1 MRRVV
6 IPELLDSDSGSPEEV
21 ADSLRDLRMFSR
33 YFGGTNTTTA
43 LLRRVATSSGRRHL
57 TVLDVAAGPGEA
69 VLGAAREL
77 SREGIQMRVTLADRF
92 ASHMP
97 HNGVPTIVAD
107 ALRLP
112 VADAGFDV
120 VTSSLFVH
128 HLEPKDVETFAR
140 ESLRVCRVA
149 AVIND
154 LHRSAAHLG
163 MVYAGLPIYRSRLTR
178 HDAPASVRR
187 AYTPEELRRIIGPAG
202 AASVE
207 ITNHFLYRI
216 GLIAW
221 KAAHA

>member
-6 IPELLDSDSGSPEEV
+6 IPELLDSDSGTPKEV

-33 YFGGTNTTTA
+33 YFGGTSTTTA
-43 LLRRVATSSGRRHL
+43 LLRRVANRSGRREL

-69 VLGAAREL
+69 VLGAARQL
-77 SREGIQMRVTLADRF
+77 AREGIQLRITLADRS

-97 HNGVPTIVAD
+97 RNGTATIVAD
-107 ALRLP
+107 ALQLP
-112 VADAGFDV
+112 VADASFDV

-128 HLEPKDVETFAR
+128 HLEPTEVETFAR

-154 LHRSAAHLG
+154 LHRAAVHLSL
-163 MVYAGLPIYRSRLTR
+163 VYAGLPIFRSRLTR
-178 HDAPASVRR
+178 HDALASVRR
-187 AYTPEELRRIIGPAG
+187 AYTPDELREFIRPAG
-202 AASVE
+202 ASEVE

-221 KAAHA
+221 KAVHA